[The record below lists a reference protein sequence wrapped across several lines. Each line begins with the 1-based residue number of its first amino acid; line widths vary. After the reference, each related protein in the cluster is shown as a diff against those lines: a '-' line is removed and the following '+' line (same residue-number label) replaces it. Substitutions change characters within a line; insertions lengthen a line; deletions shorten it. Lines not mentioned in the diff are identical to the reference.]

1 MLGVNVML
9 VTAMNEQNDILAAAL
24 RASAVRNDVM
34 VNNLANA
41 DVPGYKAKTVDF
53 EASLTDALKDF
64 KRTGELDLSGVKA
77 MTRSRYGNM
86 NYRIDEND
94 VDVEMEM
101 VNLYQNS
108 VKYEAMVNC
117 VLNNSKRLNLAATGR

>member
-1 MLGVNVML
+1 ML
-9 VTAMNEQNDILAAAL
+9 VSALNEQNDIMGAAL

-41 DVPGYKAKTVDF
+41 DVPKFKSKTVDF
-53 EASLTDALKDF
+53 EMSLSDALDDW
-64 KRTGELDLSGVKA
+64 KRTGELDLSSA
-77 MTRSRYGNM
+77 APTIRSTDINY
-86 NYRIDEND
+86 NYRIDENN

-108 VKYEAMVNC
+108 VKYEAMINS
-117 VLNNSKRLNLAATGR
+117 VLNNSKRLNLALTGR

>member
-1 MLGVNVML
+1 ML
-9 VTAMNEQNDILAAAL
+9 VSAMNEQNDIMGTAL

-41 DVPGYKAKTVDF
+41 DVPGYKSKRVDF
-53 EASLTDALKDF
+53 ELSLSDAIDDW
-64 KRTGELDLSGVKA
+64 KRTGDLDLSNAKP
-77 MTRSRYGNM
+77 MLRSSDANY
-86 NYRIDEND
+86 NYRIDENN

-108 VKYEAMVNC
+108 VKYEAMINC
-117 VLNNSKRLNLAATGR
+117 VLNNSKRLNLAITGR

>member
-1 MLGVNVML
+1 ML
-9 VTAMNEQNDILAAAL
+9 VTALNEQNEIMGTAL

-41 DVPGYKAKTVDF
+41 DVPGFNSKTVDF
-53 EASLTDALKDF
+53 EFTLTGALSDW
-64 KRTGELDLSGVKA
+64 KRTGELDLSGAKP
-77 MTRSRYGNM
+77 MIRNRYN
-86 NYRIDEND
+86 NYDYRIDEND

-117 VLNNSKRLNLAATGR
+117 VLNNSKRLNLAITGR